1 MRVVICGGAKTENIV
16 KATRDNFKSSGVDF
30 LTVKYIDTV
39 ADLFNRGEYF
49 DRIILVEPGWTRD
62 GIITSETQIRH
73 TLSEFANQMID
84 QNTNPKSEY
93 VFLSQTQEMAGIV
106 NEEILLIK
114 SQSELAVKAPP
125 YKVNLFKAL
134 VLAELGRFPEQLAYK
149 STEVISDDRGDN
161 FTEEIPPEPDQFT
174 PEDIIPGSVRNAN
187 NLDYNSGMDPND
199 FDQWFNENGQ
209 GAPVGETQ
217 QPDQG
222 QTPNIDWDMSKG
234 GEQPPYN
241 PDMPQDGFGTDFP
254 DDPFGGIPEAD
265 WDAPEQPQT
274 IQHQEQ
280 PQENW
285 EPSQDN
291 WEPSQNNW
299 QEPIPEEQSQGA
311 PQDWAPQE
319 PGSSDWNPKAD
330 WPEEQPVEPPV
341 EQPISGDDYSQPDG
355 DPNNWSPQE
364 DWPDAPQEPQQSWEN
379 PTDQTFEPQPSETG
393 FTPPDNIGNI
403 PDYSGPDSGY
413 KGIPTEEIPQD
424 EPVYPGQSTDYN
436 DPSMGMP
443 QDAQADWNNDY
454 GDYGQSQEQ
463 PVYPEYNG
471 NQPYIDPPVTVDDD
485 DYRGQAGYQQTND
498 TAEPDEPE
506 AEHKVKRPDNRDLR
520 AAFQAFASRGNSIV
534 VTGCSGSGTSTVAMN
549 LANIICNM
557 GYTVLL
563 VDLDTVNKAQSYIS
577 KEHYDAVEVDGA
589 SIMAAVNSNSGINAY
604 ISIIRQGFHLL
615 TMGMASDSKKPEEAF
630 KKDKLARFIN
640 MAKSSHNFV
649 IYDVPFDA
657 ATHHLDQVIY
667 TADNIILTI
676 DYSNWGVSKT
686 LLAMCNIGSDDME
699 ETLFSRSQIIFN
711 RYRPIKRILG
721 KRLKKP
727 TDVTDIMDTKLIELI
742 GEDPGY
748 AFSNLHIC
756 GSIPYDPNFENGWF
770 AEEQYSDTKKGNDLF
785 VQLLKNIVL
794 HT

>member
-1 MRVVICGGAKTENIV
+1 
-16 KATRDNFKSSGVDF
+16 
-30 LTVKYIDTV
+30 
-39 ADLFNRGEYF
+39 
-49 DRIILVEPGWTRD
+49 
-62 GIITSETQIRH
+62 
-73 TLSEFANQMID
+73 
-84 QNTNPKSEY
+84 
-93 VFLSQTQEMAGIV
+93 
-106 NEEILLIK
+106 
-114 SQSELAVKAPP
+114 
-125 YKVNLFKAL
+125 
-134 VLAELGRFPEQLAYK
+134 
-149 STEVISDDRGDN
+149 
-161 FTEEIPPEPDQFT
+161 
-174 PEDIIPGSVRNAN
+174 
-187 NLDYNSGMDPND
+187 
-199 FDQWFNENGQ
+199 
-209 GAPVGETQ
+209 
-217 QPDQG
+217 
-222 QTPNIDWDMSKG
+222 
-234 GEQPPYN
+234 
-241 PDMPQDGFGTDFP
+241 
-254 DDPFGGIPEAD
+254 
-265 WDAPEQPQT
+265 
-274 IQHQEQ
+274 
-280 PQENW
+280 
-285 EPSQDN
+285 
-291 WEPSQNNW
+291 
-299 QEPIPEEQSQGA
+299 
-311 PQDWAPQE
+311 
-319 PGSSDWNPKAD
+319 
-330 WPEEQPVEPPV
+330 
-341 EQPISGDDYSQPDG
+341 
-355 DPNNWSPQE
+355 
-364 DWPDAPQEPQQSWEN
+364 
-379 PTDQTFEPQPSETG
+379 
-393 FTPPDNIGNI
+393 
-403 PDYSGPDSGY
+403 
-413 KGIPTEEIPQD
+413 
-424 EPVYPGQSTDYN
+424 
-436 DPSMGMP
+436 
-443 QDAQADWNNDY
+443 
-454 GDYGQSQEQ
+454 
-463 PVYPEYNG
+463 
-471 NQPYIDPPVTVDDD
+471 
-485 DYRGQAGYQQTND
+485 
-498 TAEPDEPE
+498 
-506 AEHKVKRPDNRDLR
+506 
-520 AAFQAFASRGNSIV
+520 
-534 VTGCSGSGTSTVAMN
+534 
-549 LANIICNM
+549 M

>member
-62 GIITSETQIRH
+62 GTITSETQIRH

-149 STEVISDDRGDN
+149 STEVISNDRGDN

-241 PDMPQDGFGTDFP
+241 PDMPQDGFDTDFP

-265 WDAPEQPQT
+265 W
-274 IQHQEQ
+274 
-280 PQENW
+280 
-285 EPSQDN
+285 
-291 WEPSQNNW
+291 
-299 QEPIPEEQSQGA
+299 PEEQQQQ
-311 PQDWAPQE
+311 PTYNPDVPQE
-319 PGSSDWNPKAD
+319 GFSADFPDDSFGGVPEAD
-330 WPEEQPVEPPV
+330 WPEEQPIEPPV
-341 EQPISGDDYSQPDG
+341 EQPISDDNYSQPVDG

-364 DWPDAPQEPQQSWEN
+364 DWPDVPQEPQQSWEN
-379 PTDQTFEPQPSETG
+379 PTDQTFEPQPSEPE

-424 EPVYPGQSTDYN
+424 EPVYPGQNTDYT

-485 DYRGQAGYQQTND
+485 DYMGQAGYQQAND

-506 AEHKVKRPDNRDLR
+506 AEHKV
-520 AAFQAFASRGNSIV
+520 
-534 VTGCSGSGTSTVAMN
+534 
-549 LANIICNM
+549 
-557 GYTVLL
+557 
-563 VDLDTVNKAQSYIS
+563 
-577 KEHYDAVEVDGA
+577 
-589 SIMAAVNSNSGINAY
+589 
-604 ISIIRQGFHLL
+604 
-615 TMGMASDSKKPEEAF
+615 
-630 KKDKLARFIN
+630 
-640 MAKSSHNFV
+640 
-649 IYDVPFDA
+649 
-657 ATHHLDQVIY
+657 
-667 TADNIILTI
+667 
-676 DYSNWGVSKT
+676 
-686 LLAMCNIGSDDME
+686 
-699 ETLFSRSQIIFN
+699 
-711 RYRPIKRILG
+711 
-721 KRLKKP
+721 
-727 TDVTDIMDTKLIELI
+727 
-742 GEDPGY
+742 
-748 AFSNLHIC
+748 
-756 GSIPYDPNFENGWF
+756 
-770 AEEQYSDTKKGNDLF
+770 
-785 VQLLKNIVL
+785 
-794 HT
+794 

>member
-199 FDQWFNENGQ
+199 FDQWLNENGQ
-209 GAPVGETQ
+209 GAPVEEMQ

-241 PDMPQDGFGTDFP
+241 PDMPQDGFDTDFP

-265 WDAPEQPQT
+265 W
-274 IQHQEQ
+274 
-280 PQENW
+280 
-285 EPSQDN
+285 
-291 WEPSQNNW
+291 
-299 QEPIPEEQSQGA
+299 PEEQQ
-311 PQDWAPQE
+311 PTYNPDVQQDGFSTDFPDDPFGGVPE
-319 PGSSDWNPKAD
+319 AD
-330 WPEEQPVEPPV
+330 WPEDQPVEPPVEQPV
-341 EQPISGDDYSQPDG
+341 EQPISGDDYSQPVDG

-364 DWPDAPQEPQQSWEN
+364 DWPDVPQEPQQSWEN
-379 PTDQTFEPQPSETG
+379 PTDQTFEPQPSEPE

-424 EPVYPGQSTDYN
+424 EPVYPGQNPDYN

-443 QDAQADWNNDY
+443 QESQEDWNNDY

-485 DYRGQAGYQQTND
+485 EVIKYYTAAIWSNKETDISFKGRIFRIVSQINLKVTDVEKALVEKMELLTDYYPKQIMLYGSHGKNYPVTACMDEALTSGAEDVLLD
-498 TAEPDEPE
+498 T
-506 AEHKVKRPDNRDLR
+506 
-520 AAFQAFASRGNSIV
+520 QAFAADDAL
-534 VTGCSGSGTSTVAMN
+534 GTA
-549 LANIICNM
+549 
-557 GYTVLL
+557 
-563 VDLDTVNKAQSYIS
+563 TVNLSSGQSENPVVFLLPFPILRAQ
-577 KEHYDAVEVDGA
+577 
-589 SIMAAVNSNSGINAY
+589 
-604 ISIIRQGFHLL
+604 F
-615 TMGMASDSKKPEEAF
+615 
-630 KKDKLARFIN
+630 
-640 MAKSSHNFV
+640 
-649 IYDVPFDA
+649 
-657 ATHHLDQVIY
+657 
-667 TADNIILTI
+667 
-676 DYSNWGVSKT
+676 
-686 LLAMCNIGSDDME
+686 
-699 ETLFSRSQIIFN
+699 
-711 RYRPIKRILG
+711 
-721 KRLKKP
+721 
-727 TDVTDIMDTKLIELI
+727 
-742 GEDPGY
+742 
-748 AFSNLHIC
+748 
-756 GSIPYDPNFENGWF
+756 
-770 AEEQYSDTKKGNDLF
+770 
-785 VQLLKNIVL
+785 
-794 HT
+794 

>member
-62 GIITSETQIRH
+62 GTITSETQIRH

-149 STEVISDDRGDN
+149 STEVISDNRGDN
-161 FTEEIPPEPDQFT
+161 FTEEIPLEPDQFT

-199 FDQWFNENGQ
+199 FDQWLNENGQ
-209 GAPVGETQ
+209 GAPVEEMQ

-234 GEQPPYN
+234 GKQPPYN
-241 PDMPQDGFGTDFP
+241 PDMPQDGFDTDFP

-265 WDAPEQPQT
+265 WPEQQQPAYNPDVPQDRFST
-274 IQHQEQ
+274 DFPDDSFGE
-280 PQENW
+280 
-285 EPSQDN
+285 
-291 WEPSQNNW
+291 
-299 QEPIPEEQSQGA
+299 IPE
-311 PQDWAPQE
+311 
-319 PGSSDWNPKAD
+319 AD
-330 WPEEQPVEPPV
+330 WPEQQPIEPPVEPPV
-341 EQPISGDDYSQPDG
+341 EQPISGDDYSQPVD
-355 DPNNWSPQE
+355 DSNNWSPQE
-364 DWPDAPQEPQQSWEN
+364 DWPDVPQEPQQSWEN
-379 PTDQTFEPQPSETG
+379 PTDQTFEPQPSEPE

-424 EPVYPGQSTDYN
+424 EPVYPGQSTDYT
-436 DPSMGMP
+436 DPSMEMP
-443 QDAQADWNNDY
+443 QGNQADWNNDY
-454 GDYGQSQEQ
+454 SDYGQDQSQEQ

-485 DYRGQAGYQQTND
+485 DYRGQTGYQQTND

-721 KRLKKP
+721 KKLKKP